1 MTESVPTRVAFSLIL
16 PRENI
21 GEYQTRHSQLWPEL
35 RAAIREQGGSNYS
48 IFAAPELDRVFG
60 YLEVEDLERWQ
71 SGAASDVTARW
82 WSYMAD
88 LMPTNAD
95 SSPIGSPLFE
105 VFHQE

>member
-1 MTESVPTRVAFSLIL
+1 MAEADPTRVAFSLIL

-21 GEYQTRHSQLWPEL
+21 GEYRDRHAQLWPEL
-35 RAAIREQGGSNYS
+35 RAAIRAQGGSNYS

-60 YLEVEDLERWQ
+60 YLEVEDLGRWHRG
-71 SGAASDVTARW
+71 GASEVTRRW

-95 SSPIGSPLFE
+95 FSPIDTPLIE
-105 VFHQE
+105 VFHQR